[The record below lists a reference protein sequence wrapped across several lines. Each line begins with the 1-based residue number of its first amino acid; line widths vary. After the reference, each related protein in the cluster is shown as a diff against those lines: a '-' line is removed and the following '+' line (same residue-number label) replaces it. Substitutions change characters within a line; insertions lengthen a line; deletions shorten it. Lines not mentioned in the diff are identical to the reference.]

1 MTSRAATPSDY
12 QQIANSAA
20 YALPDDSGYGWRG
33 YVMPKGTPP
42 ASLPASLS
50 PTDAFDKNA
59 GHYLFAPSE
68 PVSLRSDPS
77 GFVAALYDFLFA
89 VEQRNFVGRALL
101 WLPASSLP
109 APTSFN
115 DYGLRI
121 SLGVPCQVQNNLN
134 LQLGD
139 HLTFFINF
147 GTFVK
152 YDADFNAL
160 RLKSGNIGISM
171 GFNDKLQADS
181 GLQLTPALQPLA
193 YVPLDGSQA
202 ASLTYALIYNAL
214 PALRYFQT
222 GFAYVVNTGNGNNI
236 LNYPVFN
243 PVGMP
248 AQLNMGGVLDP
259 LDPLNQNISAPQLA
273 AGLIRTGLTFAAPG
287 STLLPSQ
294 WRNTAGNPINL
305 VPLNGLDANGWPL
318 PHAASLVFCD
328 DGASYSLTLSGDYG
342 LSLPNVPAATAG
354 QNLLCGIFG
363 TEWLSFTNY
372 NPAASPADNDRMRL
386 LAAQSAYA
394 PVFPFQTSSL
404 VSPTSGAVTDL
415 LTKAYRTSWSNLI
428 AGASTPAYSAQ
439 PDGSPLYGQAATDGD
454 TVLLA
459 PTAPR
464 TPLPQDPGFA
474 FPLVPYAGMT
484 SSTSVN
490 LTQFESEILAA
501 SRKSLIS
508 AATLPGKQAARLKR
522 LQRAL
527 TATTEKPDRATT
539 PQGLLVDLDPDGVGY
554 RKVLLARSK
563 SAESLLDFA
572 FEQPTNEL
580 HEALQTNQLF
590 LVGVNSQPF
599 IDQSATFSNELEIAD
614 WRFIANIGVGVQTTS
629 YRNVLIMKYCSG
641 SLKERIDNPNRW
653 TMPETF
659 SKTADLVPGLETLAY
674 TGLSQWLQDFIG
686 AAELKAAAT
695 SDSLYADFVAQVND
709 PDWNGFM
716 VLNADLP
723 LDSLPEQLA
732 GIAAGI
738 DYSRF
743 LAHHFGASVSRISHQ
758 DDTLDI
764 QGISN
769 LFGLIDY
776 QNPAYEQAQAN
787 GADADM
793 PIALAKAEGYAFS
806 VLQLQALF
814 RQSRLVTFNSRIQ
827 LSLDR
832 LFGSPILA
840 TLRAAEPCAVNAMVL
855 DGSALQQNDTTTYVF
870 EQSQSYLFNLDSN
883 VLPAASVNRIQFNT
897 LGSPDGGVTTASR
910 FLLWGKL
917 DFALLKTSAG
927 PFDLL
932 SFGSDDGSP
941 SNQGL
946 AYTNLQIGM
955 SFPSATPNAV
965 GFNFNPD
972 NLGFD
977 PVTSQV
983 RGKSLYKGFT
993 LQLKQF
999 IQAPEQKKPA
1009 DYGFLPV
1016 LPQDLAL
1023 KALSGAWSGIV
1034 YKVTMGSPGALVS
1047 GTGFE
1052 SDLLIAW
1059 SPGSKSTDANP
1070 MLFVGLSLPGAAPSA
1085 SVFSLQGI
1093 IKVSTGPIK
1102 LLYQTIPG
1110 QPDPQAK
1117 FFNLQLTDIGIKIL
1131 GIAKL
1136 PPGAT
1141 LQFFLFGDP
1150 QSSGSL
1156 GWYAA
1161 YVKDPDSETERLL
1174 ALASDTP
1181 THPALTGP
1189 SEIAS

>member
-1 MTSRAATPSDY
+1 MTSTSDY
-12 QQIANSAA
+12 QQIAHSAA
-20 YALPDDSGYGWRG
+20 YALPDASGYGWRG
-33 YVMPKGTPP
+33 YVMPKGTAPG
-42 ASLPASLS
+42 SLPASLS
-50 PTDAFDKNA
+50 PADAFDKYA

-68 PVSLRSDPS
+68 PAALRSDPTA
-77 GFVAALYDFLFA
+77 FVNALYDFLFA
-89 VEQRNFVGRALL
+89 VDQRNFVGRALL
-101 WLPASSLP
+101 WLPGSSLP
-109 APTSFN
+109 APQAFN
-115 DYGLRI
+115 SYGLRI
-121 SLGVPCQVQNNLN
+121 SVTAPSQVQNNLN

-139 HLTFFINF
+139 RLTFFISF
-147 GTFVK
+147 GTYVK
-152 YDADFNAL
+152 YDPDFNAL
-160 RLKSGNIGISM
+160 RLKSNAGITIGLI
-171 GFNDKLQADS
+171 DKLAADS
-181 GLQLTPALQPLA
+181 GLQLTPPQQPLA
-193 YVPLDGSQA
+193 YVPLDGNQA
-202 ASLTYALIYNAL
+202 GSLTYALTYSSQ
-214 PALRYFQT
+214 PALKYFPT
-222 GFAYVVNTGNGNNI
+222 GFTYVANTTGGQSV

-243 PVGMP
+243 PNGMP
-248 AQLNMGGVLDP
+248 AKLTMGGVLDP
-259 LDPLNQNISAPQLA
+259 LDPLNQNIAAAQLA
-273 AGLIRTGLTFAAPG
+273 AGLIRTAISFANTGTTA
-287 STLLPSQ
+287 LPSQ
-294 WRNTAGNPINL
+294 WRSTAGNPISL
-305 VPLNGLDANGWPL
+305 IPLNGLDANGWPR
-318 PHAASLVFCD
+318 PYAASLVFCAQ
-328 DGASYSLTLSGDYG
+328 GGSYSLTLAGDFG
-342 LSLPNVPAATAG
+342 LSLPAASAG

-363 TEWLSFTNY
+363 TEWLSFTAY
-372 NPAASPADNDRMRL
+372 NSSLSPQDNDRLRL
-386 LAAQSAYA
+386 LAAQPAYA

-404 VSPTSGAVTDL
+404 VTPTSGAVSAL
-415 LTKAYRTSWSNLI
+415 LNDAHRTSWCSLV

-439 PDGSPLYGQAATDGD
+439 PDGSPLYGQSRSNGATP
-454 TVLLA
+454 LLA
-459 PTAPR
+459 PAAPS
-464 TPLPQDPGFA
+464 TPLPQDAGFA
-474 FPLVPYAGMT
+474 FPLVPYAGA
-484 SSTSVN
+484 SSNASLN

-508 AATLPGKQAARLKR
+508 AATLPGKQAARARR
-522 LQRAL
+522 LQRLL
-527 TATTEKPDRATT
+527 TADAAQPNRATT
-539 PQGLLVDLDPDGVGY
+539 PQGLLVDLDADGIGY
-554 RKVLLARSK
+554 AKVLLARSP
-563 SAESLLDFA
+563 STQGPLDFA
-572 FEQPTNEL
+572 FVQPSEAL

-590 LVGVNSQPF
+590 LVGVNPLPF
-599 IDQSATFSNELEIAD
+599 FTQGASFSNRMDIAD

-629 YRNVLIMKYCSG
+629 YRNVLIMKYCAG

-659 SKTADLVPGLETLAY
+659 SKTADLAPGLETLAY
-674 TGLSQWLQDFIG
+674 TGLSQWLQDFI
-686 AAELKAAAT
+686 AVAEAKAAA
-695 SDSLYADFVAQVND
+695 SPDSLYADFVAQVSD
-709 PDWNGFM
+709 PAWNGFM

-743 LAHHFGASVSRISHQ
+743 LAHHFGASVSRISQ
-758 DDTLDI
+758 QGDTLDI
-764 QGISN
+764 QGIST

-787 GADADM
+787 GATPDM
-793 PIALAKAEGYAFS
+793 PVALSTSNGYAFS

-827 LSLDR
+827 LSLDL
-832 LFGSPILA
+832 LFGSPIRA
-840 TLRAAEPCAVNAMVL
+840 TLRAGQPSAVNAMVL

-917 DFALLKTSAG
+917 DFTLLKTSDG

-932 SFGSDDGSP
+932 SFGSADGSP

-946 AYTNLQIGM
+946 AYTNLEIAM
-955 SFPSATPNAV
+955 AFPSATPNAV
-965 GFNFNPD
+965 GFAFNPD

-977 PVTSQV
+977 PATSQV
-983 RGKSLYKGFT
+983 RGQSLYKGFT

-999 IQAPEQKKPA
+999 IQAPAQKKPA

-1034 YKVTMGSPGALVS
+1034 YKVTMGSPGSLVS

-1059 SPGSKSTDANP
+1059 SPGSKSSDASP

-1110 QPDPQAK
+1110 QTDTQAR

-1161 YVKDPDSETERLL
+1161 YVKDPQSKTASLL
-1174 ALASDTP
+1174 AVESGQSTQ
-1181 THPALTGP
+1181 PALTGP
-1189 SEIAS
+1189 SEVTP

>member
-33 YVMPKGTPP
+33 YVMPQGTLP
-42 ASLPASLS
+42 ANLPASLS
-50 PTDAFDKNA
+50 PADAFDKQA

-68 PVSLRSDPS
+68 PVSLSSDPS
-77 GFVAALYDFLFA
+77 AFVTALYAFLFA

-101 WLPASSLP
+101 WLPGGNLP
-109 APTSFN
+109 APKRFN

-121 SLGVPCQVQNNLN
+121 SLGTSCQVQNNLN
-134 LQLGD
+134 IKLGD
-139 HLTFFINF
+139 RLTFFINF

-152 YDADFNAL
+152 YDADLNAL
-160 RLKSGNIGISM
+160 RLKSSTGISM

-181 GLQLTPALQPLA
+181 GLQLTPPLQPLA

-202 ASLTYALIYNAL
+202 ASLVYALTYNPVA
-214 PALRYFQT
+214 ALRYFQT
-222 GFAYVVNTGNGNNI
+222 GFAYVVNTGTGNTL

-243 PVGMP
+243 PIGMP
-248 AQLNMGGVLDP
+248 ATLNMGGVLDP
-259 LDPLNQNISAPQLA
+259 LDRLNQHISATQLA
-273 AGLIRTGLTFAAPG
+273 AGLIRTGLTFAAAG
-287 STLLPSQ
+287 STSLPSQ
-294 WRNTAGNPINL
+294 WRSTAGNPINL

-342 LSLPNVPAATAG
+342 LSVPTVPAAVG
-354 QNLLCGIFG
+354 QSLLCGIFG
-363 TEWLSFTNY
+363 TEWLSFSNY
-372 NPAASPADNDRMRL
+372 NPAASPTENDRIRL

-394 PVFPFQTSSL
+394 PIFPFPTSSL
-404 VSPTSGAVTDL
+404 VSPTSGAVTAL
-415 LTKAYRTSWSNLI
+415 LTGDYRTSWSSLI
-428 AGASTPAYSAQ
+428 AGASIPAYSAQ
-439 PDGSPLYGQAATDGD
+439 PDGSPLYGQAAAAGD
-454 TVLLA
+454 TVMLA
-459 PTAPR
+459 PAAPR
-464 TPLPQDPGFA
+464 TPLPQTPGFA
-474 FPLVPYAGMT
+474 FPLVPYAGMPNT
-484 SSTSVN
+484 TGVN

-508 AATLPGKQAARLKR
+508 AATLPGRRAARLKR
-522 LQRAL
+522 LQRGPAD
-527 TATTEKPDRATT
+527 AAEKPDRATT
-539 PQGLLVDLDPDGVGY
+539 PQGLLVDLDPDGIGY

-563 SAESLLDFA
+563 SAESMLDFA
-572 FEQPTNEL
+572 FEQPTEAL

-590 LVGVNSQPF
+590 LVGVNPQPF
-599 IDQSATFSNELEIAD
+599 FTQGATFSNHLEIAD
-614 WRFIANIGVGVQTTS
+614 WHFIANIGAGVQTTS

-653 TMPETF
+653 TLPETF

-674 TGLSQWLQDFIG
+674 TGLSQWLQDFIS

-695 SDSLYADFVAQVND
+695 PDSLYADFVAQVND
-709 PDWNGFM
+709 PEWKGFM

-776 QNPAYEQAQAN
+776 QNPAYEQARAN

-793 PIALAKAEGYAFS
+793 PIALATTEGYAFS

-832 LFGSPILA
+832 LFGSAIQA
-840 TLRAAEPCAVNAMVL
+840 TRRAEDPSAVNAMVL

-897 LGSPDGGVTTASR
+897 LGSPDSGVTTASR

-917 DFALLKTSAG
+917 DFALLETSAG

-932 SFGSDDGSP
+932 SFGSEDGSAR
-941 SNQGL
+941 NEGL

-965 GFNFNPD
+965 SFSFNPG

-983 RGKSLYKGFT
+983 RGKSLYKGLT

-1016 LPQDLAL
+1016 LPENLSL
-1023 KALSGAWSGIV
+1023 KPMSGAWSGIV

-1047 GTGFE
+1047 GAGFE
-1052 SDLLIAW
+1052 SDLLVAW
-1059 SPGSKSTDANP
+1059 SPDSQSTDANP

-1161 YVKDPDSETERLL
+1161 YVKDPDSDTERLQ
-1174 ALASDTP
+1174 ALAPDTS

>member
-1 MTSRAATPSDY
+1 MTSSATTASDY
-12 QQIANSAA
+12 QQIASSAA
-20 YALPDDSGYGWRG
+20 YALPDASGYGWRG
-33 YVMPKGTPP
+33 YVMPKGTAPG
-42 ASLPASLS
+42 SLPPSLS
-50 PTDAFDKNA
+50 PADAFDKYP
-59 GHYLFAPSE
+59 GHYLFGPRE
-68 PVSLRSDPS
+68 PDALRSDPAA
-77 GFVAALYDFLFA
+77 FVKALYDFLA
-89 VEQRNFVGRALL
+89 VVGQGNFVGRALL
-101 WLPASSLP
+101 WLPGANLP
-109 APTSFN
+109 APQNFN
-115 DYGLRI
+115 SYGLRI
-121 SLGVPCQVQNNLN
+121 SLAAPSQVQNNLN
-134 LQLGD
+134 LLLGNR
-139 HLTFFINF
+139 LTFFVNY
-147 GTFVK
+147 GTYVK
-152 YDADFNAL
+152 YDPDFNAL
-160 RLKSGNIGISM
+160 RLKSSTAISL
-171 GFNDKLQADS
+171 GFSDKLQADS
-181 GLQLTPALQPLA
+181 GLQLTPTQQPLA
-193 YVPLDGSQA
+193 YVPLDGAQA
-202 ASLTYALIYNAL
+202 GSLTYALSYSSV
-214 PALRYFQT
+214 PALKYFKT
-222 GFAYVVNTGNGNNI
+222 GFAYVVNTASGPSV
-236 LNYPVFN
+236 LNYPAFN

-248 AQLNMGGVLDP
+248 ARLAMGGVLDP
-259 LDPLNQNISAPQLA
+259 LDPLNQNIAPERLA
-273 AGLIRTGLTFAAPG
+273 AGLIRTGLSYAAPG
-287 STLLPSQ
+287 STALPSQ
-294 WRNTAGNPINL
+294 WRSTAGNPINL
-305 VPLNGLDANGWPL
+305 IPLNGLDANGWPL
-318 PHAASLVFCD
+318 PYAASLVFCD

-342 LSLPNVPAATAG
+342 LSLPAVPAATAG

-363 TEWLSFTNY
+363 TEWLSFTSY
-372 NPAASPADNDRMRL
+372 DPSASASANDRLRL
-386 LAAQSAYA
+386 LAAQPAYA
-394 PVFPFQTSSL
+394 PVFPFQTTSL
-404 VSPTSGAVTDL
+404 VTPTSGAVTPL
-415 LTKAYRTSWSNLI
+415 LTGAYRTAWSNLV
-428 AGASTPAYSAQ
+428 AGASAPAYSAQ
-439 PDGSPLYGQAATDGD
+439 PDGSPLYGQATTQGT

-459 PTAPR
+459 PAAPR
-464 TPLPQDPGFA
+464 TPLPQDAGFA
-474 FPLVPYAGMT
+474 FPLVPYAGM
-484 SSTSVN
+484 SSVAGLD

-508 AATLPGKQAARLKR
+508 AATLPGKQAARGLR
-522 LQRAL
+522 LQRKMA
-527 TATTEKPDRATT
+527 ANGAPPNRATT
-539 PQGLLVDLDPDGVGY
+539 PQGLLVDLDADGIGY
-554 RKVLLARSK
+554 NKVLLARSQ
-563 SAESLLDFA
+563 SNQGLLDFA
-572 FEQPTNEL
+572 FEQPTEAL

-590 LVGVNSQPF
+590 LVGVNPQPF
-599 IDQSATFSNELEIAD
+599 FTQGASFSNQLEIAD
-614 WRFIANIGVGVQTTS
+614 WRFIANVGVGVQTTS

-641 SLKERIDNPNRW
+641 SLKDRIDNPNRW

-674 TGLSQWLQDFIG
+674 TGLSQWLQDFI
-686 AAELKAAAT
+686 AVAEAKAA
-695 SDSLYADFVAQVND
+695 SSPDSLYADFVAQVSD
-709 PDWNGFM
+709 PGWNGFM

-743 LAHHFGASVSRISHQ
+743 LAHHFGASVSRVSHQ
-758 DDTLDI
+758 GDTLDI

-776 QNPAYEQAQAN
+776 QNPAYEQARFN
-787 GADADM
+787 GADPDM
-793 PIALAKAEGYAFS
+793 PVALSTSDGYAFS

-814 RQSRLVTFNSRIQ
+814 RQSKLQTFNSRIQ
-827 LSLDR
+827 LSLDS

-840 TLRAAEPCAVNAMVL
+840 TLRAGQPSAVNAMVL

-870 EQSQSYLFNLDSN
+870 EQSQNYLFDLDSN

-897 LGSPDGGVTTASR
+897 LGSPDGGVTTSSR

-917 DFALLKTSAG
+917 DFTLLKTADG

-932 SFGSDDGSP
+932 SFGSADGSP
-941 SNQGL
+941 DNQGL

-955 SFPSATPNAV
+955 AFPSATPNAV
-965 GFNFNPD
+965 GFDFNPD

-983 RGKSLYKGFT
+983 RGQSLYKGFT

-999 IQAPEQKKPA
+999 IQAPAQKKPA

-1016 LPQDLAL
+1016 LPEGLAL

-1052 SDLLIAW
+1052 SDLLLAW
-1059 SPGSKSTDANP
+1059 SPGSKASDPNP

-1102 LLYQTIPG
+1102 LLYQLIPG
-1110 QPDPQAK
+1110 QKDSQDR

-1150 QSSGSL
+1150 QNSGSL

-1161 YVKDPDSETERLL
+1161 YVKDPDSKTERLQ
-1174 ALASDTP
+1174 ALASDP
-1181 THPALTGP
+1181 STHPVLAGP
-1189 SEIAS
+1189 SEVAP